1 MLEKMGRNDKLKG
14 NLSRMR
20 ILGVALLAA
29 AGGSLLVPL
38 LAKDA
43 GATVSLKNGNFFLSY
58 TDFVYPGGFVPKVE
72 RIYNSKSSYTTGMFG
87 PGWGFEY
94 EAYLNVSADG
104 SVVVHEYG
112 GGAENRFDPAAFNQA
127 ELDKAVDVIIAAARK
142 AGAVASQEGVD
153 SYRRR
158 LKADANYRN
167 EEWEKYRRTG
177 KVQARQLAV
186 GTKLQSNHYS
196 YQFITRTQ
204 GGYVRSFETGKSEY
218 YNDAGKLV
226 RIQDKNGNFIALSYN
241 EEGHLDK
248 IVDNFNR
255 RMFFH
260 FNTKGRVDSIE
271 GENNQKASYQYDGKG
286 MLSQSKDTNGN
297 VFGFKYDTSTND
309 LVPNMT
315 EVTYKDGTNVKI
327 SYYGADKNESV
338 RTYKD
343 RDGTISEYTYTTNPS
358 DAGNITVAMLVKGAD
373 GKKISSSKYEYFL
386 RHKSDGEEW
395 QYKLISTIDGD
406 RTEATY
412 NECCGLPLLINHNGE
427 ETSFQYDTKGH
438 VVKKA
443 TPNEV
448 TELSYDP
455 TVGKVSKVLKYSKT
469 DKKRVQW
476 SMFKYDPKGNLIQ
489 ATNSDRKIVRLF
501 YNRNGLIN
509 NMVDQDRRQI
519 AFKYDENGHPIQIT
533 DPALGTIT
541 VSYNN
546 SGEIK
551 KVESTAGR
559 KIAVQVTSAFQNL
572 LDIIRPAGVTLSF

>member
-1 MLEKMGRNDKLKG
+1 MRNKIMKVVMLTAAVGSFFG
-14 NLSRMR
+14 
-20 ILGVALLAA
+20 LAFN
-29 AGGSLLVPL
+29 P
-38 LAKDA
+38 DA

-72 RIYNSKSSYTTGMFG
+72 RIYNSKSSYTSGMFG

-94 EAYLNVSADG
+94 EAFLNVSADG

-112 GGAENRFDPAAFNQA
+112 GGAENRFDPTAFNQA
-127 ELDKAVDVIIAAARK
+127 ELDNAVGVIVKVARA
-142 AGAVASQEGVD
+142 AGALESQSSIEQ
-153 SYRRR
+153 YTKH
-158 LKADANYRN
+158 LKADANFRN

-177 KVQARQLAV
+177 KLQARQLAV
-186 GTKLQSNHYS
+186 GTRLQSNHYS
-196 YQFITRTQ
+196 YQFITRTKD
-204 GGYVRSFETGKSEY
+204 GYVRSFETGKTEY
-218 YNDAGKLV
+218 YNDLGKLT

-241 EEGHLDK
+241 SQNKLDK

-260 FNTKGRVDSIE
+260 FNTKGRVESIE
-271 GENNQKASYQYDGKG
+271 GENNQKASYEYDSKG
-286 MLSQSKDTNGN
+286 MLARSKDRDGN
-297 VFGFKYDTSTND
+297 VYSFKYDTASAD
-309 LVPNMT
+309 VVPNMT
-315 EVTYKDGTNVKI
+315 EVDYADNTNVKI
-327 SYYGADKNESV
+327 SYYPADKNESV
-338 RTYKD
+338 KTYKD
-343 RDGTISEYTYTTNPS
+343 RDGTLSEYTYTTNPS
-358 DAGNITVAMLVKGAD
+358 DPGNISVAMVVKGTD

-386 RHKSDGEEW
+386 RHKANGEEW

-438 VVKKA
+438 VVKKS

-448 TELSYDP
+448 TELTYDP
-455 TVGKVSKVLKYSKT
+455 SAGKVSKVIRYSKT
-469 DKKRVQW
+469 DKKRVLW
-476 SMFKYDPKGNLIQ
+476 STFKYDAKGNLVQ

-501 YNRNGLIN
+501 YNHNGLIN

-519 AFKYDENGHPIQIT
+519 AFKYDENGHPIEIT
-533 DPALGTIT
+533 DPTLGTIS